1 MNGPASWR
9 VWLAGGLLAAAQ
21 MLAAAAPEVPLSGG
35 ATVWV
40 VNPAEPGAHLPP
52 LGHSLFDRLFAGE
65 GGTHDLP
72 FPFERL
78 LARIDREL
86 THDPASALPPVKRVL
101 IPLGRSLQRTAAAP
115 DYFDYPRVVVG
126 VDAPPAPGSPFLLK
140 DRLYIGYQ
148 EKSAVLEVISYNEA
162 AGRFEFQLVKD
173 YRPGGRAQVFYAN
186 RNICFACHQNGAPI
200 FSRALWDETNANP
213 AVAALLTAS
222 GRTFY
227 GIPPERGVD
236 VPYAIDNAVRRANR
250 FALAQ
255 RLWREGCGD
264 GEAGRRCRAG
274 LFAAALRLRL
284 ADGRMA
290 VPDAALE
297 ESVGRP
303 LRSTAVR
310 RWPAGLALGRSDLPN
325 RNPLQGATEWPASPS
340 ARVAFSHVP
349 ARFEALLPRPA
360 EAWWWGDAPEAISDA
375 VAGVAEFVEDG
386 DWPRL
391 KAALARRAAR
401 LPRREVTLSCTVA
414 PGGYVADCKG
424 EGGASLRFDRRAGR
438 VERFSLAGE
447 PPLPGFPLR
456 GAQGIRVAGGDVLDG
471 VEVSRLRDGA
481 GPIRLRLRLRRDG
494 EAAAATVLAL
504 AGSAQGPSLLDAP
517 AMAGS
522 GLIRAVLAQLGES
535 VAAARLPVPAT
546 PRLERPASS
555 PGLATGG
562 AVRPDLAGFYAW
574 CAACHLSAE
583 SFPPNFLQGP
593 AAELE
598 ARIRQCAPRIYV
610 RLAMARR
617 APSGRVKTPMPPAS
631 MLPAFHSDPEAWA
644 KSGDRA
650 ALEAVA
656 AAQLRSESGREPD
669 VDRLLAG
676 GYEALR
682 PCLAPVAEAR

>member
-1 MNGPASWR
+1 
-9 VWLAGGLLAAAQ
+9 
-21 MLAAAAPEVPLSGG
+21 
-35 ATVWV
+35 
-40 VNPAEPGAHLPP
+40 
-52 LGHSLFDRLFAGE
+52 
-65 GGTHDLP
+65 
-72 FPFERL
+72 
-78 LARIDREL
+78 
-86 THDPASALPPVKRVL
+86 
-101 IPLGRSLQRTAAAP
+101 
-115 DYFDYPRVVVG
+115 
-126 VDAPPAPGSPFLLK
+126 
-140 DRLYIGYQ
+140 
-148 EKSAVLEVISYNEA
+148 
-162 AGRFEFQLVKD
+162 
-173 YRPGGRAQVFYAN
+173 
-186 RNICFACHQNGAPI
+186 
-200 FSRALWDETNANP
+200 
-213 AVAALLTAS
+213 
-222 GRTFY
+222 
-227 GIPPERGVD
+227 
-236 VPYAIDNAVRRANR
+236 
-250 FALAQ
+250 
-255 RLWREGCGD
+255 
-264 GEAGRRCRAG
+264 
-274 LFAAALRLRL
+274 
-284 ADGRMA
+284 
-290 VPDAALE
+290 
-297 ESVGRP
+297 
-303 LRSTAVR
+303 
-310 RWPAGLALGRSDLPN
+310 
-325 RNPLQGATEWPASPS
+325 
-340 ARVAFSHVP
+340 
-349 ARFEALLPRPA
+349 
-360 EAWWWGDAPEAISDA
+360 
-375 VAGVAEFVEDG
+375 
-386 DWPRL
+386 
-391 KAALARRAAR
+391 
-401 LPRREVTLSCTVA
+401 
-414 PGGYVADCKG
+414 
-424 EGGASLRFDRRAGR
+424 LRFDRRAGR

-481 GPIRLRLRLRRDG
+481 GPIRLRLRRDG

-504 AGSAQGPSLLDAP
+504 VGSAQGQSLLDAP
-517 AMAGS
+517 AIAGS

>member
-1 MNGPASWR
+1 MTAPASWR
-9 VWLAGGLLAAAQ
+9 VRLAGGLLAVAAQ
-21 MLAAAAPEVPLSGG
+21 MLALAAPEPPPPG
-35 ATVWV
+35 AAAVWV

-52 LGHSLFDRLFAGE
+52 LGQSLFDHLFAGE
-65 GGTHDLP
+65 GGAHDLP
-72 FPFERL
+72 FPFEKL

-86 THDPASALPPVKRVL
+86 ARDPASALPPVKRVL

-126 VDAPPAPGSPFLLK
+126 VDSPPVAGSPFLLK

-173 YRPGGRAQVFYAN
+173 YRAGGRAQVFYAN

-213 AVAALLTAS
+213 AIAALLAAS

-227 GIPPERGVD
+227 GIPPQRGVD

-290 VPDAALE
+290 VPDATFEA
-297 ESVGRP
+297 SVGRP
-303 LRSTAVR
+303 LRATAAR
-310 RWPAGLALGRSDLPN
+310 RWPAGLAIGRPDLPN
-325 RNPLQGATEWPASPS
+325 RNPLQGVTDWPASPS

-349 ARFEALLPRPA
+349 ARFEPLLPRPA
-360 EAWWWGDAPEAISDA
+360 EAWWRSDAPEAVAEA

-386 DWPRL
+386 NWARL
-391 KAALARRAAR
+391 QAALARRAAR
-401 LPRREVTLSCTVA
+401 LPRRELTLNCKAV
-414 PGGYVADCKG
+414 PGGYVADCRG
-424 EGGASLRFDRRAGR
+424 EGGASLRLDRQAGR
-438 VERFSLAGE
+438 VEHLSLAGE
-447 PPLPGFPLR
+447 PPLAGFPLR
-456 GAQGIRVAGGDVLDG
+456 GAQGIRMAGGDVIDG
-471 VEVSRLRDGA
+471 VDVSRLRDGA
-481 GPIRLRLRLRRDG
+481 GPLRLDLRGDG
-494 EAAAATVLAL
+494 RAAEAAVLAL
-504 AGSAQGPSLLDAP
+504 VGSPQGQSLLDAP
-517 AMAGS
+517 AIAGS
-522 GLIRAVLAQLGES
+522 GLIQAVLAQLGEP
-535 VAAARLPVPAT
+535 VVAARLPVPAA
-546 PRLERPASS
+546 PRLERPASP
-555 PGLATGG
+555 PGAAMGG
-562 AVRPDLAGFYAW
+562 PVRPDLASFYAW

-617 APSGRVKTPMPPAS
+617 GLSERAKTPMPPAS
-631 MLPAFHSDPEAWA
+631 MLPAFHSDAEAWA

-650 ALEAVA
+650 ALEAVV
-656 AAQLRSESGREPD
+656 AAQLRGESGREPD
-669 VDRLLAG
+669 VESLLAG

>member
-1 MNGPASWR
+1 MNSLARSCAR
-9 VWLAGGLLAAAQ
+9 LAG
-21 MLAAAAPEVPLSGG
+21 MLAVTINMVAAGPSDVPQTSG
-35 ATVWV
+35 AAVWV
-40 VNPAEPGAHLPP
+40 VNPAEPGEHLPP
-52 LGHSLFDRLFAGE
+52 LGQSLFDRLFAGE
-65 GGTHDLP
+65 GGKHDLP
-72 FPFERL
+72 FPFEKL

-86 THDPASALPPVKRVL
+86 ARDPASALPLVKRVL

-126 VDAPPAPGSPFLLK
+126 VDSQPAAGSPFLLK

-213 AVAALLTAS
+213 AIAALLMAS

-236 VPYAIDNAVRRANR
+236 LPYAIDNAVRRANR

-264 GEAGRRCRAG
+264 GDAGRRCRAG

-290 VPDAALE
+290 VPDAAFE
-297 ESVGRP
+297 DTVVRP
-303 LRSTAVR
+303 LRATAAR
-310 RWPAGLALGRSDLPN
+310 RWPAGLALGRPDLPN
-325 RNPLQGATEWPASPS
+325 RNPLQGATDWPSEAA

-349 ARFEALLPRPA
+349 ARFEPLLPRPA
-360 EAWWWGDAPEAISDA
+360 EAWWRGDAPEAVADA

-386 DWPRL
+386 DWARMQ
-391 KAALARRAAR
+391 AALARRAAR
-401 LPRREVTLSCTVA
+401 LPHREVTLRCTAV

-424 EGGASLRFDRRAGR
+424 EGGTSLRFDRQAGR
-438 VERFSLAGE
+438 VERLSLAGE
-447 PPLPGFPLR
+447 PSLPGFPLR
-456 GAQGIRVAGGDVLDG
+456 GAPGIRVAGGNVLEAVHVRG
-471 VEVSRLRDGA
+471 LRDGA
-481 GPIRLRLRLRRDG
+481 GPLRLRLRPDG
-494 EAAAATVLAL
+494 QVVEAAMLEIAA
-504 AGSAQGPSLLDAP
+504 SPQGQSLLDAP
-517 AMAGS
+517 AIAGR
-522 GLIRAVLAQLGES
+522 GLIRAVLAQLGEP
-535 VAAARLPVPAT
+535 VAAARLPVPAA

-562 AVRPDLAGFYAW
+562 PVRPDLAGFYAW

-617 APSGRVKTPMPPAS
+617 APSERVKTPMPPAS

-644 KSGDRA
+644 NSGDRA
-650 ALEAVA
+650 ALEAVVA
-656 AAQLRSESGREPD
+656 TQLRSEFGLEPD

>member
-1 MNGPASWR
+1 MNSPVRSCARLVG
-9 VWLAGGLLAAAQ
+9 LLLAATLN
-21 MLAAAAPEVPLSGG
+21 MVAAGPPDVPQTGG
-35 ATVWV
+35 AAVWV
-40 VNPAEPGAHLPP
+40 VNPAEPGAHLPL
-52 LGHSLFDRLFAGE
+52 LGQSLFDRLFAGE
-65 GGTHDLP
+65 GGAHELP
-72 FPFERL
+72 FPFEKL

-86 THDPASALPPVKRVL
+86 ARDPASALPPVKRVL

-126 VDAPPAPGSPFLLK
+126 VDSPPAAGSPFLLK

-173 YRPGGRAQVFYAN
+173 YRTGVRAQVFYAN

-213 AVAALLTAS
+213 AIAALLTAS

-290 VPDAALE
+290 VPDAAFE
-297 ESVGRP
+297 DTVGRP
-303 LRSTAVR
+303 LRATAAR
-310 RWPAGLALGRSDLPN
+310 RWRAGLALGRSDLPN
-325 RNPLQGATEWPASPS
+325 RNPLQGAADWPASPS

-349 ARFEALLPRPA
+349 ARFEPLLPRSA
-360 EAWWWGDAPEAISDA
+360 EAWWRGDAPEAVADA

-391 KAALARRAAR
+391 QAALARRAAR
-401 LPRREVTLSCTVA
+401 LPRREVTLTCTAA

-424 EGGASLRFDRRAGR
+424 EGGASLRFDRQAGR
-438 VERFSLAGE
+438 VERLSLAGE

-456 GAQGIRVAGGDVLDG
+456 GAQGVRVAGGNVLEAVDVRG
-471 VEVSRLRDGA
+471 LRDGA
-481 GPIRLRLRLRRDG
+481 GPLRLRLRPDG
-494 EAAAATVLAL
+494 EVAEAALLGIAA
-504 AGSAQGPSLLDAP
+504 SAQGQSLLDAP
-517 AMAGS
+517 AIAGR
-522 GLIRAVLAQLGES
+522 GLIRAVLAQLGEP
-535 VAAARLPVPAT
+535 VAAARLPVPAV
-546 PRLERPASS
+546 PRLERPASP
-555 PGLATGG
+555 PGAALGG
-562 AVRPDLAGFYAW
+562 PVRPDLAGFYAW

-593 AAELE
+593 AAQLE

-617 APSGRVKTPMPPAS
+617 APSERGKTPMPPAS
-631 MLPAFHSDPEAWA
+631 MLPAFHSDPVAWA
-644 KSGDRA
+644 KSSDRA
-650 ALEAVA
+650 ALEAVVA
-656 AAQLRSESGREPD
+656 TQLRSESGQEPD
-669 VDRLLAG
+669 VDSLLAG

-682 PCLAPVAEAR
+682 PCLAPVAEVR